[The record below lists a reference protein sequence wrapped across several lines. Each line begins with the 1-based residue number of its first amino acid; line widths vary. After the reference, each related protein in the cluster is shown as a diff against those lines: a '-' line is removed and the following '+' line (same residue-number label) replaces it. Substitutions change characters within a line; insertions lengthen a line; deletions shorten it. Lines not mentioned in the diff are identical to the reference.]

1 MIITRIKMKKS
12 KVKEFFQK
20 RTKIMIIMRM
30 TKRIMLKK
38 MKVMKIMMEKTMNDR
53 INIILF

>member
-1 MIITRIKMKKS
+1 MIKMKKS